1 MRESESNDVRQVK
14 AAIMQWEEKWKK
26 MMTELGGGAKIPD
39 RRRMSALLEMCPTD
53 VKDRMLMRLD
63 EIGENYEHVKT
74 KVVSYSSNK
83 PKHFSIDGC

>member
-1 MRESESNDVRQVK
+1 
-14 AAIMQWEEKWKK
+14 
-26 MMTELGGGAKIPD
+26 
-39 RRRMSALLEMCPTD
+39 
-53 VKDRMLMRLD
+53 MLMRLD